1 MKHTTTAFPERP
13 EEEPSEADLVARAQ
27 KGDLAAFNELV
38 ERYQTSVFNLCLRML
53 GAPQPAE
60 DATQEAFI
68 SAFRHIEKFRGGMFR
83 SWLLRIASNACYDEL
98 RRRKSR
104 PAVSID
110 EPRGEDDRAIDPPSG
125 SPTME
130 EHAEQMELRGALEA
144 ALARLPADQRLAIVL
159 CDVQG
164 LDYAEIA
171 VVMQCSLGTVK
182 SRINRARGK
191 MRTLMLERRELLP
204 SRLRHTGGDK

>member
-1 MKHTTTAFPERP
+1 MPKR
-13 EEEPSEADLVARAQ
+13 
-27 KGDLAAFNELV
+27 GDLAAFNELV

-110 EPRGEDDRAIDPPSG
+110 EPHGEDDRAIDPPSG
-125 SPTME
+125 APTME

-144 ALARLPADQRLAIVL
+144 ALARLPADQRLALVL